1 MNNWY
6 STLHHIYI
14 TNIYTCN
21 MRLCFQSYRGAEWN
35 LNFGHQ
41 WENFYE
47 WERYELFYAS
57 FWAFLQ
63 PGMWPLEAV
72 GDAVA
77 DLFLTKH
84 PKFPRQVLNLST
96 RIDSRSH
103 RRLAHS
109 RWKSKAS
116 YPTYWLSPEA
126 AWRFRNSACT
136 CHKAWVTNATLF
148 CRDNFPFSQ
157 TMEGASNKMLG
168 GKIGWTNHWFAW

>member
-1 MNNWY
+1 
-6 STLHHIYI
+6 
-14 TNIYTCN
+14 

-57 FWAFLQ
+57 FWALLL
-63 PGMWPLEAV
+63 PAMWPLEAV

-126 AWRFRNSACT
+126 AWRFRNSAWT

-148 CRDNFPFSQ
+148 CRRNIPFSQ